1 MAWVEKKSINCIW
14 NACLRIVFMTKALL
28 EFVRMY
34 RSIIKHLEFT
44 DDFTLFSLQN
54 ASLSEPG
61 ASFNVGS
68 YSE

>member
-1 MAWVEKKSINCIW
+1 M
-14 NACLRIVFMTKALL
+14 
-28 EFVRMY
+28 
-34 RSIIKHLEFT
+34 EFT

-68 YSE
+68 YSKWMENAREKLNKRTI